1 MDLYYVLMHL
11 YCELSIIVML
21 SVFIVVDVPWLL
33 LIVVFYLMIVLDICI
48 FAVLCSD
55 NEHLS

>member
-1 MDLYYVLMHL
+1 
-11 YCELSIIVML
+11 ML

-55 NEHLS
+55 NEHVS

>member
-1 MDLYYVLMHL
+1 
-11 YCELSIIVML
+11 ML

-55 NEHLS
+55 NEHVSWGVSNMVSMLSIMCL